1 MRCFRDCKHG
11 TAAVEFSLIAPI
23 FLLMFFGIVCFGGLF
38 GIYHSV
44 QELASSAARAAIAG
58 MSDTERMS
66 IVSQYI
72 NSNAPSYLVIDPS
85 HLTFTVSTLD
95 STTRSFEVDL
105 YYDASTSYVYA
116 FSGLIPLPN
125 PHLKLSAT
133 VQRGGY

>member
-1 MRCFRDCKHG
+1 MHCFRDCQRG
-11 TAAVEFSLIAPI
+11 TAAVEFSLVAPL
-23 FLLMFFGIVCFGGLF
+23 FLLMFFGIACFGGLF
-38 GIYHSV
+38 GIYHSI
-44 QELASSAARAAIAG
+44 QELASSSARAAIAG
-58 MSDTERMS
+58 LSDIERTS

-72 NSNAPSYLVIDPS
+72 NSNASSYALIDPS
-85 HLTFTVSTLD
+85 YLTFTVSTLD
-95 STTRSFEVDL
+95 PTTRSYEVDL